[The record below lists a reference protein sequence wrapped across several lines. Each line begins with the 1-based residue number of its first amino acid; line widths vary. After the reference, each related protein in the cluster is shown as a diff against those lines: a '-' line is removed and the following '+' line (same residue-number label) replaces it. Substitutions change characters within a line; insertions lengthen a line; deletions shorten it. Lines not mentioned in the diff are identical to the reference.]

1 MKNEVFKSVTETVEA
16 FQKGYQEKLQA
27 AQDQLQQEK
36 TKLAQAE
43 FRAAEA
49 VAADDQ
55 ATWKKADK
63 DRIDATAGIK
73 YGQERLAMIQGAADL
88 PLADFESLRDQI
100 EAEQGRA
107 TLAFIEDIQ
116 KLYSSALA
124 LLEKLQAVHSEARAA
139 AAKLYAAGGSEGEG
153 YTRISE
159 NKQANWTYLVES
171 GKIFNK
177 KILDAIDN
185 PDHNEAVHRAASYA
199 AEAIR
204 RTEGK

>member
-16 FQKGYQEKLQA
+16 FQKGYHEKLQA

-63 DRIDATAGIK
+63 DRADATAGIK

-107 TLAFIEDIQ
+107 TLAFIKELQ
-116 KLYSSALA
+116 KLYTVAQEQ
-124 LLEKLQAVHSEARAA
+124 LEKLLAVHSEARAA
-139 AAKLYAAGGSEGEG
+139 AAKLYAAGGSQDEG

-159 NKQANWTYLVES
+159 SGLPNWTYLTES
-171 GKIFNK
+171 GRIIEKSL
-177 KILDAIDN
+177 LDALDKPN
-185 PDHNEAVHRAASYA
+185 FNDPVHRAAHR
-199 AEAIR
+199 AIKAIQKV
-204 RTEGK
+204 EGK

>member
-16 FQKGYQEKLQA
+16 FQKSYQEKLQA

-107 TLAFIEDIQ
+107 TLAFIKELQ
-116 KLYSSALA
+116 KLYTVAQEQ
-124 LLEKLQAVHSEARAA
+124 LEKLLAVHSEARAA
-139 AAKLYAAGGSEGEG
+139 AAKLYAAGGSQDEG
-153 YTRISE
+153 YGRIPE
-159 NKQANWTYLVES
+159 NYQANWAYLTES
-171 GKIFNK
+171 GRIIEKSL
-177 KILDAIDN
+177 LDAFDKPN
-185 PDHNEAVHRAASYA
+185 FNDPVHRAVHYA
-199 AEAIR
+199 IKAIQKV
-204 RTEGK
+204 EGK